1 MEMTESDYTRWYIVQ
16 ALFKLMSA
24 GEYDGIGVT
33 DIAKKA
39 GVGRATFYRYFK
51 SKADV
56 IKYYFERHTR
66 EFGRSLRYYP
76 RCREDYVDMVKNV
89 LSAFRAQAGPI
100 GLIRKARLEY
110 MYLDFL
116 NENFVSVFGR
126 EYPDENSYA
135 PYLYAGMLFNVSI
148 RWMADGFITSEDEL
162 ARMMVNAIY
171 GKDKTE

>member
-1 MEMTESDYTRWYIVQ
+1 
-16 ALFKLMSA
+16 
-24 GEYDGIGVT
+24 
-33 DIAKKA
+33 
-39 GVGRATFYRYFK
+39 
-51 SKADV
+51 
-56 IKYYFERHTR
+56 
-66 EFGRSLRYYP
+66 
-76 RCREDYVDMVKNV
+76 MVKNV

-126 EYPDENSYA
+126 EYPEKNPYA
-135 PYLYAGMLFNVSI
+135 PYLYAGMLFNVSM